1 MSQVDKHLE
10 KAFASLDD
18 LSVRELVATAE
29 AIGGRRHA
37 LHDFSSI
44 FRNVATARGSGW
56 STDIA
61 RLHIRKSVEG
71 ADAELIER
79 IADAEAPFW
88 QPVRSPLRKRSGWDF
103 RPSSRA
109 TRRRRVG
116 TSGRSVCLGLDWPN
130 SRWAQLGQY

>member
-1 MSQVDKHLE
+1 VSQVDKHLE

-29 AIGGRRHA
+29 AIGGRRHP

-79 IADAEAPFW
+79 I
-88 QPVRSPLRKRSGWDF
+88 
-103 RPSSRA
+103 
-109 TRRRRVG
+109 VG